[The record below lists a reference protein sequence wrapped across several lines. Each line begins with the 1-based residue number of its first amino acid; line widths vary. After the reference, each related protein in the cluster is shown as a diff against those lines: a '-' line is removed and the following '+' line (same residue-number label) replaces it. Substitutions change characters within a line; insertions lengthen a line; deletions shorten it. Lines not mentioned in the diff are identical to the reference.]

1 MAQHVTNFGRFFVA
15 FRQLAVHGDPEET
28 RRQLVLQ
35 YTGGRTDSLREMTMK
50 EYGELCSGVERMGGT
65 RDELRYRRSAALK
78 LMQELGVDTTDWGR
92 INGFCQQ
99 ARIAGKPF
107 AKLGIEELKDLATR
121 LRVVK
126 KKGWERREPGRQPVV
141 INILPI
147 GGAGIN

>member
-1 MAQHVTNFGRFFVA
+1 MA

>member
-50 EYGELCSGVERMGGT
+50 EYGELCSGVERMSGK
-65 RDELRYRRSAALK
+65 REELRARRSAALK

-107 AKLGIEELKDLATR
+107 ARLDIEELKELATR
-121 LRVVK
+121 LRTMK
-126 KKGWERREPGRQPVV
+126 RKGWTQPGKRMV
-141 INILPI
+141 IVNIMPT
-147 GGAGIN
+147 GGLGLN